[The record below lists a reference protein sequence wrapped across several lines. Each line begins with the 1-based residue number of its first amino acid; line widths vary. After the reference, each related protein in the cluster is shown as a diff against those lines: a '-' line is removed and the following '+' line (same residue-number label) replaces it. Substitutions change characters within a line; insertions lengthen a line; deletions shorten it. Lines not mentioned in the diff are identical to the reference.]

1 MNNSMFG
8 LGMYGASSFVDTF
21 FGNSS
26 SSGSSLFSSLGDLQ
40 MIQSGVYK
48 KAMKSYVAAKK
59 SAMSETSGTAT
70 AAKADFTSKFAA
82 TDSRESLSNLKSS
95 SQKLYAASKELK
107 SAKYTGDAKPEDLLG
122 KAKNFVS
129 AYNNTLNAAKDM
141 DSYSI
146 LQTAVW
152 STEQMNY
159 SEGLLNKV
167 GISIAADNTLSIDE
181 EKFKAANM
189 SDLKTL
195 FSGSSSLADRVS
207 QKASTLFNQSANQLA
222 ANQGNMTYTMY
233 GRLI

>member
-1 MNNSMFG
+1 MNNMFG

-26 SSGSSLFSSLGDLQ
+26 KSGSSLFSSLGDLQ

-70 AAKADFTSKFAA
+70 DTKADFTSKFAA
-82 TDSRESLSNLKSS
+82 TDSKESLSNLKSS
-95 SQKLYAASKELK
+95 AQKLYAASNELK
-107 SAKYTGDAKPEDLLG
+107 SAKYTGDVKPEDLLG
-122 KAKNFVS
+122 KAKSFVS
-129 AYNNTLNAAKDM
+129 AYNNTLNASKNM
-141 DSYSI
+141 NSYSI

-167 GISIAADNTLSIDE
+167 GISITENNTLSIDE
-181 EKFKAANM
+181 EKFKSANM

>member
-1 MNNSMFG
+1 MNNMFG

-26 SSGSSLFSSLGDLQ
+26 NSGSSLFSSLGDLQ

-70 AAKADFTSKFAA
+70 DIKTDFTSKFAA
-82 TDSRESLSNLKSS
+82 TDSKESLSNLKSS
-95 SQKLYAASKELK
+95 AQKLYAASNELK
-107 SAKYTGDAKPEDLLG
+107 SAKYTGDTKPEDLLG
-122 KAKNFVS
+122 KAKSFVS
-129 AYNNTLNAAKDM
+129 AYNNTLNASKNM
-141 DSYSI
+141 NSYSI

-167 GISIAADNTLSIDE
+167 GISITENNTLSIDE
-181 EKFKAANM
+181 EKFKSANM